1 MLNVDKFLDYLS
13 SELNRSQQTVESYR
27 DDLKHFEKFAKDL
40 SDSFSW
46 ETVDSDMVRDWME
59 SMMDKGNSAATVSRR
74 LSALKTFY
82 RFALARHY
90 VESDPVYSIKGPKK
104 EKPLPQFVKESE
116 MDELLDRQAW
126 GDDYNNVRART
137 IIILFYETGMRL
149 SELVNLD
156 DKDVN
161 FVTLEIKITGK
172 GNKQRIVPFGDELKN
187 TLLEFRRLRDAS
199 VEVKTPALVV
209 SDKGTRMSPS
219 KVQNIVRSNL
229 SRVCSLKKKSPHVLR
244 HSFATAMLNHHVGIE
259 NLKKLLGHASISRIF
274 LRNKY
279 FYLLIYIIISMNI
292 FGISK
297 PIFYIIFIIIWHR
310 AN

>member
-46 ETVDSDMVRDWME
+46 ETVDSDIVRDWME

-161 FVTLEIKITGK
+161 FVTSEIKITGK

-219 KVQNIVRSNL
+219 KVQDIVRSNL

-259 NLKKLLGHASISRIF
+259 NLKKLLGHASISTTE
-274 LRNKY
+274 
-279 FYLLIYIIISMNI
+279 IYTHTTFEQLKRVYNEAH
-292 FGISK
+292 
-297 PIFYIIFIIIWHR
+297 PR
-310 AN
+310 A

>member
-27 DDLKHFEKFAKDL
+27 EDLKHFEKFAKDL

-46 ETVDSDMVRDWME
+46 ETVDSDIVRDWME

-82 RFALARHY
+82 RFALTRHY

-126 GDDYNNVRART
+126 DDDYNNVRART

-161 FVTLEIKITGK
+161 FVTSEIKITGK

-259 NLKKLLGHASISRIF
+259 NLKKLLGHASISTTE
-274 LRNKY
+274 
-279 FYLLIYIIISMNI
+279 IYTHTTFEQLKRVYNEAH
-292 FGISK
+292 
-297 PIFYIIFIIIWHR
+297 PR
-310 AN
+310 A

>member
-46 ETVDSDMVRDWME
+46 ETVDSDIVRDWME

-82 RFALARHY
+82 RFALTRHY

-161 FVTLEIKITGK
+161 FVTSEIKITGK

-259 NLKKLLGHASISRIF
+259 NLKKLLGHASISTTE
-274 LRNKY
+274 
-279 FYLLIYIIISMNI
+279 IYTHTTFEQLKRVYNEAH
-292 FGISK
+292 
-297 PIFYIIFIIIWHR
+297 PR
-310 AN
+310 A

>member
-27 DDLKHFEKFAKDL
+27 GDLKHFEMFAKDF

-161 FVTLEIKITGK
+161 FVTSEIKITGK

-259 NLKKLLGHASISRIF
+259 NLKKLLGHASISTTE
-274 LRNKY
+274 
-279 FYLLIYIIISMNI
+279 IYTHTTFEQLKRVYNEAH
-292 FGISK
+292 
-297 PIFYIIFIIIWHR
+297 PR
-310 AN
+310 A

>member
-59 SMMDKGNSAATVSRR
+59 NMMDKGNSAATVSRR

-82 RFALARHY
+82 RFALARRY

-161 FVTLEIKITGK
+161 FVTSEIKITGK

-219 KVQNIVRSNL
+219 KVQDIVRSNL

-259 NLKKLLGHASISRIF
+259 NLKKLLGHASISTTE
-274 LRNKY
+274 
-279 FYLLIYIIISMNI
+279 IYTHTTFEQLKRVYNEAH
-292 FGISK
+292 
-297 PIFYIIFIIIWHR
+297 PR
-310 AN
+310 A

>member
-46 ETVDSDMVRDWME
+46 ETVDSDLVRDWME

-82 RFALARHY
+82 RFALARRY

-161 FVTLEIKITGK
+161 FVTSEIKITGK

-219 KVQNIVRSNL
+219 KVQDIVRSNL

-259 NLKKLLGHASISRIF
+259 NLKKLLGHANISTTE
-274 LRNKY
+274 
-279 FYLLIYIIISMNI
+279 IYTHTTFEQLKRVYNEAH
-292 FGISK
+292 
-297 PIFYIIFIIIWHR
+297 PR
-310 AN
+310 A

>member
-59 SMMDKGNSAATVSRR
+59 NMMDKGNSAATVSRR

-161 FVTLEIKITGK
+161 FVTSEIKITGK

-244 HSFATAMLNHHVGIE
+244 HSFATAMLNHHVGLE
-259 NLKKLLGHASISRIF
+259 NLKKLLGHARLSTTE
-274 LRNKY
+274 
-279 FYLLIYIIISMNI
+279 IYTHTTFEQLKRVYNEAH
-292 FGISK
+292 
-297 PIFYIIFIIIWHR
+297 PR
-310 AN
+310 A

>member
-1 MLNVDKFLDYLS
+1 MLNVGKFLDYLS

-82 RFALARHY
+82 RFALARRY

-161 FVTLEIKITGK
+161 FVTSEIKITGK

-259 NLKKLLGHASISRIF
+259 NLKKLLGHASISTTE
-274 LRNKY
+274 
-279 FYLLIYIIISMNI
+279 IYTHTTFEQLKRVYNEAH
-292 FGISK
+292 
-297 PIFYIIFIIIWHR
+297 PR
-310 AN
+310 A

>member
-82 RFALARHY
+82 RFALARRY

-161 FVTLEIKITGK
+161 FVTSEIKITGK
-172 GNKQRIVPFGDELKN
+172 GDKQRIVPFGDELKN

-259 NLKKLLGHASISRIF
+259 NLKKLLGHASISTTE
-274 LRNKY
+274 
-279 FYLLIYIIISMNI
+279 IYTHTTFEQLKRVYNEAH
-292 FGISK
+292 
-297 PIFYIIFIIIWHR
+297 PR
-310 AN
+310 A

>member
-104 EKPLPQFVKESE
+104 EKPLPQFVKECE

-161 FVTLEIKITGK
+161 FVTSEIKITGK

-209 SDKGTRMSPS
+209 SEKGTRMSPS

-259 NLKKLLGHASISRIF
+259 NLKKLLGHASISTTE
-274 LRNKY
+274 
-279 FYLLIYIIISMNI
+279 IYTHTTFEQLKRVYNEAH
-292 FGISK
+292 
-297 PIFYIIFIIIWHR
+297 PR
-310 AN
+310 A

>member
-13 SELNRSQQTVESYR
+13 SELNRSQRTVESYR

-46 ETVDSDMVRDWME
+46 ETVDSDIVRDWME

-126 GDDYNNVRART
+126 DDDYNNVRART

-161 FVTLEIKITGK
+161 FVTSEIKITGK

-259 NLKKLLGHASISRIF
+259 NLKKLLGHASISTTE
-274 LRNKY
+274 
-279 FYLLIYIIISMNI
+279 IYTHTTFEQLKRVYNEAH
-292 FGISK
+292 
-297 PIFYIIFIIIWHR
+297 PR
-310 AN
+310 A

>member
-1 MLNVDKFLDYLS
+1 MLNIDKFLEYLE
-13 SELNRSQQTVESYR
+13 SELNRSLKTVESYR

-161 FVTLEIKITGK
+161 FVTSEIKITGK

-259 NLKKLLGHASISRIF
+259 NLKKLLGHASISTTE
-274 LRNKY
+274 
-279 FYLLIYIIISMNI
+279 IYTHTTFEQLKRVYNEAH
-292 FGISK
+292 
-297 PIFYIIFIIIWHR
+297 PR
-310 AN
+310 A

>member
-161 FVTLEIKITGK
+161 FVTSEIKITGK

-244 HSFATAMLNHHVGIE
+244 HSFATAMLNHHVGLE
-259 NLKKLLGHASISRIF
+259 NLKKLLGHASISTTE
-274 LRNKY
+274 
-279 FYLLIYIIISMNI
+279 IYTHTTFEQLKRVYNEAH
-292 FGISK
+292 
-297 PIFYIIFIIIWHR
+297 PR
-310 AN
+310 A

>member
-46 ETVDSDMVRDWME
+46 ETVDSDIVRDWME

-82 RFALARHY
+82 RFALARRY

-161 FVTLEIKITGK
+161 FVTSEIKITGK

-219 KVQNIVRSNL
+219 KVQDIVRSNL

-259 NLKKLLGHASISRIF
+259 NLKKLLGHASISTTE
-274 LRNKY
+274 
-279 FYLLIYIIISMNI
+279 IYTHTTFEQLKRVYNEAH
-292 FGISK
+292 
-297 PIFYIIFIIIWHR
+297 PR
-310 AN
+310 A

>member
-59 SMMDKGNSAATVSRR
+59 SMMDKGNAAATVSRR

-82 RFALARHY
+82 RFALTRHY
-90 VESDPVYSIKGPKK
+90 VESDPVYSIKSPKK

-161 FVTLEIKITGK
+161 FVTSEIKITGK

-219 KVQNIVRSNL
+219 KVQDIVRSNL

-244 HSFATAMLNHHVGIE
+244 HSFATAMLNHHVGLE
-259 NLKKLLGHASISRIF
+259 NLKKLLGHARLSTTE
-274 LRNKY
+274 
-279 FYLLIYIIISMNI
+279 IYTHTTFEQLKRVYNEAH
-292 FGISK
+292 
-297 PIFYIIFIIIWHR
+297 PR
-310 AN
+310 A

>member
-161 FVTLEIKITGK
+161 FVTSEIKITGK

-209 SDKGTRMSPS
+209 SGKGTRMSPS

-259 NLKKLLGHASISRIF
+259 NLKKLLGHASISTTE
-274 LRNKY
+274 
-279 FYLLIYIIISMNI
+279 IYTHTTFEQLKRVYNEAH
-292 FGISK
+292 
-297 PIFYIIFIIIWHR
+297 PR
-310 AN
+310 A

>member
-27 DDLKHFEKFAKDL
+27 DDLKHFETFAKDL

-82 RFALARHY
+82 RFALARRY

-161 FVTLEIKITGK
+161 FVTSEIKITGK

-259 NLKKLLGHASISRIF
+259 NLKKLLGHASISTTE
-274 LRNKY
+274 
-279 FYLLIYIIISMNI
+279 IYTHTTFEQLKRVYNEAH
-292 FGISK
+292 
-297 PIFYIIFIIIWHR
+297 PR
-310 AN
+310 A

>member
-161 FVTLEIKITGK
+161 FVTSEIKITGK

-209 SDKGTRMSPS
+209 SDKGTRMGPS
-219 KVQNIVRSNL
+219 KVQDIVRSNL

-244 HSFATAMLNHHVGIE
+244 HSFATAMLNHHVGLE
-259 NLKKLLGHASISRIF
+259 NLKKLLGHARLSTTE
-274 LRNKY
+274 
-279 FYLLIYIIISMNI
+279 IYTHTTFEQLKRVYNEAH
-292 FGISK
+292 
-297 PIFYIIFIIIWHR
+297 PR
-310 AN
+310 A

>member
-82 RFALARHY
+82 RFALARRY

-161 FVTLEIKITGK
+161 FVTSEIKITGK

-187 TLLEFRRLRDAS
+187 TLLEFRRLRGAS

-219 KVQNIVRSNL
+219 KVQDIVRSNL

-259 NLKKLLGHASISRIF
+259 NLKKLLGHASISTTE
-274 LRNKY
+274 
-279 FYLLIYIIISMNI
+279 IYTHTTFEQLKRVYNEAH
-292 FGISK
+292 
-297 PIFYIIFIIIWHR
+297 PR
-310 AN
+310 A

>member
-161 FVTLEIKITGK
+161 FVTSEIKITGK
-172 GNKQRIVPFGDELKN
+172 GNKQRIVPFDDELKN

-259 NLKKLLGHASISRIF
+259 NLKKLLGHASISTTE
-274 LRNKY
+274 
-279 FYLLIYIIISMNI
+279 IYTHTTFEQLKRVYNEAH
-292 FGISK
+292 
-297 PIFYIIFIIIWHR
+297 PR
-310 AN
+310 A

>member
-59 SMMDKGNSAATVSRR
+59 SMMDKENSAATVSRR

-161 FVTLEIKITGK
+161 FVTSEIKITGK

-219 KVQNIVRSNL
+219 KVQDIVRSNL

-259 NLKKLLGHASISRIF
+259 SLKKLLGHANLSTTE
-274 LRNKY
+274 
-279 FYLLIYIIISMNI
+279 IYTHTTFEQLKRVYNI
-292 FGISK
+292 AH
-297 PIFYIIFIIIWHR
+297 PR
-310 AN
+310 A

>member
-59 SMMDKGNSAATVSRR
+59 SMMDKRNSAATVSRR

-161 FVTLEIKITGK
+161 FVTSEIKITGK

-259 NLKKLLGHASISRIF
+259 NLKKLLGHASISTTE
-274 LRNKY
+274 
-279 FYLLIYIIISMNI
+279 IYTHTTFEQLKRVYNEAH
-292 FGISK
+292 
-297 PIFYIIFIIIWHR
+297 PR
-310 AN
+310 A

>member
-161 FVTLEIKITGK
+161 FVTSEIKITGK

-259 NLKKLLGHASISRIF
+259 NLKKLLGHASISTTE
-274 LRNKY
+274 
-279 FYLLIYIIISMNI
+279 IYTHTTFEQLKRVYNEAH
-292 FGISK
+292 
-297 PIFYIIFIIIWHR
+297 PR
-310 AN
+310 A

>member
-27 DDLKHFEKFAKDL
+27 GDLKHFEKFAKDL

-161 FVTLEIKITGK
+161 FVTSEIKITGK

-259 NLKKLLGHASISRIF
+259 NLKKLLGHASISTTE
-274 LRNKY
+274 
-279 FYLLIYIIISMNI
+279 IYTHTTFEQLKRVYNEAH
-292 FGISK
+292 
-297 PIFYIIFIIIWHR
+297 PR
-310 AN
+310 A

>member
-46 ETVDSDMVRDWME
+46 ETVDSDMVRGWME

-161 FVTLEIKITGK
+161 FVTSEIKITGK

-219 KVQNIVRSNL
+219 KVQDIVRSNL

-259 NLKKLLGHASISRIF
+259 NLKKLLGHASISTTE
-274 LRNKY
+274 
-279 FYLLIYIIISMNI
+279 IYTHTTFEQLKRVYNEAH
-292 FGISK
+292 
-297 PIFYIIFIIIWHR
+297 PR
-310 AN
+310 A